1 MAEAI
6 DVQAYI
12 NKSPFSA
19 LQRRVLFL
27 CFLVVAIDGFDTA
40 VIGFL
45 APAIRAEWGSTAAQ
59 LTPLMMS
66 GSTGL
71 LVGAFLFGPL
81 SDRFGRKSMLVI
93 TCLLFG
99 VMCLFSGFADSIAS
113 LTILRF
119 MTGLGL
125 GGAMPNAITLSS
137 EYCPDHRRG
146 SLVTLMFCGFTVGMA
161 SSGFIAAAVVPV
173 WGWRTVLI
181 LGGLVP
187 LMLVPLLL
195 PLLPESVR
203 FLALKGHARAKIAAI
218 LKQISPHPDLDVTQ
232 FVAADATEGTPVRQL
247 FANGTAV
254 GTLLLWTTTFMSLL
268 IVYVVGNWLPLI
280 LTDAGL
286 EKGSAA
292 LVTTGFH
299 LGGAVGG
306 VLLGHLMDRFNENK
320 VLAIAYLSA
329 TLFVGIVGSATGHLT
344 LLTVA
349 VFAAG
354 VCVSGTQTGVQ
365 ALASGF
371 YPTAARATGVS
382 WMNGVGRSGSIL
394 GSFAGGAAIT
404 LGWDAER
411 IITSLAVPAVLASL
425 AIFAMGKSRP
435 DRFADR
441 NVGART

>member
-1 MAEAI
+1 MTATI

-12 NKSPFSA
+12 NQRKFSA
-19 LQRRVLFL
+19 LQRLVLLL

-45 APAIRAEWGSTAAQ
+45 APAIRAEWGSSAAE

-71 LVGAFLFGPL
+71 LVGAFVFGPL
-81 SDRFGRKSMLVI
+81 SDRYGRKSMLII
-93 TCLLFG
+93 TCVLFG
-99 VMCLFSGFADSIAS
+99 VMCLLSGLVDSITS
-113 LTILRF
+113 LTALRF
-119 MTGLGL
+119 LTGLGL

-137 EYCPDHRRG
+137 EYSPGHRRG

-161 SSGFIAAAVVPV
+161 SSGFIAAAVVPT
-173 WGWRTVLI
+173 WGWRAVLVF
-181 LGGLVP
+181 GGLAP
-187 LMLVPLLL
+187 LFLIPFLLIF
-195 PLLPESVR
+195 LPESVR
-203 FLALKGHARAKIAAI
+203 FLALKGQATKKIATI
-218 LKQISPHPDLDVTQ
+218 LNRIAPDPMLDTAV

-247 FANGTAV
+247 FSNGMAG

-306 VLLGHLMDRFNENK
+306 VMLGQLMDRFNENK
-320 VLAIAYLSA
+320 VLAVAYLLA
-329 TLFVGIVGSATGHLT
+329 MLFFVIVGSATGQIT
-344 LLTVA
+344 LLTLA

-394 GSFAGGAAIT
+394 GSFVGGVAIT
-404 LGWDAER
+404 MGWSAEW
-411 IITSLAVPAVLASL
+411 IITLLAVPAVLAAL
-425 AIFAMGKSRP
+425 AIYIMGRVRP
-435 DRFADR
+435 DRI
-441 NVGART
+441 VVTKPYMVP